1 MRYLRWKQ
9 VLTMNKIWL
18 VAKETYRREVKT
30 WSYLLM
36 ILAPFI
42 FAFLSVGIG
51 MITASS
57 GDDNYIG
64 VVTSN
69 PALKQAVKKSED
81 FDNYATKAKA
91 QKAYKDEDIDGY
103 VLVEQKNNQL
113 TATYYS
119 NEKMDSDVKSE
130 LLTSMQAVQH
140 QLNLRQAKLT
150 AKQSAALAT
159 QVQFKQTVK
168 HTEKKSFDS
177 DPVKQI
183 SFWILLIILYMLV
196 ITYTQ
201 VTAQHIATE

>member
-91 QKAYKDEDIDGY
+91 QKAYKD
-103 VLVEQKNNQL
+103 
-113 TATYYS
+113 
-119 NEKMDSDVKSE
+119 
-130 LLTSMQAVQH
+130 
-140 QLNLRQAKLT
+140 
-150 AKQSAALAT
+150 
-159 QVQFKQTVK
+159 
-168 HTEKKSFDS
+168 
-177 DPVKQI
+177 
-183 SFWILLIILYMLV
+183 
-196 ITYTQ
+196 
-201 VTAQHIATE
+201 